1 MWYLG
6 LFNCLC
12 FTSLEGD
19 VVFALCSKAQNVK
32 LPILRHTILPE
43 IPLKMLADFPV
54 LGVI

>member
-6 LFNCLC
+6 LFYCLC

-43 IPLKMLADFPV
+43 ISLKMLADFPV